1 MTTCTSFQD
10 LRKISA
16 LNKKNCSKAT
26 TLHITPLPNLE
37 SLHPCLSKISTT
49 IKYIVGYSIK
59 CSGSHMLGGGVI
71 MYRKKII
78 FTKTH
83 HIISPVLHSLSHAVQ
98 VVYCTVCTSYSST
111 FHSVMFINKLSFFQ
125 NIVTS
130 LA

>member
-71 MYRKKII
+71 MLRKKII
-78 FTKTH
+78 FT
-83 HIISPVLHSLSHAVQ
+83 HSLSHAVQ